1 MSLRETIY
9 SAGPPPVFGTRALG
23 LFLGMHLTLP
33 YVRHNLPQE
42 LLAEVYGLFV
52 FGGVVGGACRLV
64 EVVVVRWSLRR
75 PVWMRLRMV

>member
-1 MSLRETIY
+1 MLDLWICTKFCSMIELYCNID
-9 SAGPPPVFGTRALG
+9 RAKC
-23 LFLGMHLTLP
+23 
-33 YVRHNLPQE
+33 R
-42 LLAEVYGLFV
+42 LFV